1 MGIANMLTLIMLT
14 ACLVQAPGTT
24 SGAKPEQDPV
34 RSKSSGKQ
42 EVQGPANGEAT
53 GKNPAVGSVDSGSVD
68 SGSVDTEKRAEQP
81 WFDRDLADRCAAA
94 ADRGLVWLK
103 AQQLTSGGWTG
114 LVGHKQGDYY
124 VVLDQ
129 SILPEGQRQGGE
141 GHLGVTAICGM
152 AFLAGG
158 NLPDRG
164 LHKDVVR
171 LAENFVVT
179 HSQKS
184 GLLSSAGTRM
194 YSHAFG
200 TLFLAEVYGM
210 AANER
215 TKTTLEKA
223 VNLMVDSQNEGGGWR
238 YNPFDRATDL
248 SVTVCQLQALR
259 ASRNIGIRVPSDTI
273 ARAMRYVSDSR
284 VKNGYRGNGLYY
296 YKIFGRGAYDKWRQ
310 YAINAAALTALS
322 SAGVH
327 DDDLCDPVLTFL
339 EEEYPSVH
347 GYYRDHFFYW
357 YGNYYAAQ
365 AFYQFGGT
373 RLREF
378 YARLAADLLA
388 SQASDGRW
396 RNRVGP
402 GDEFSTAMA
411 CILLQMPRQYL
422 PIFQR

>member
-1 MGIANMLTLIMLT
+1 MLTPLMLI
-14 ACLVQAPGTT
+14 ACLMQAPELPSKKASDVGPKE
-24 SGAKPEQDPV
+24 SKVSDPV
-34 RSKSSGKQ
+34 
-42 EVQGPANGEAT
+42 VP
-53 GKNPAVGSVDSGSVD
+53 VGGRDLGN
-68 SGSVDTEKRAEQP
+68 A
-81 WFDRDLADRCAAA
+81 WFDRELADRSIAAA
-94 ADRGLVWLK
+94 ERGLAWLK
-103 AQQLTSGGWTG
+103 DRQLTSGAWVGF
-114 LVGHKQGDYY
+114 VGHKQGDSY
-124 VVLDQ
+124 VVLNQ

-164 LHKDVVR
+164 RYQSAVR
-171 LAENFVVT
+171 LAEDFVIT

-215 TKTTLEKA
+215 TKVSLEKA
-223 VNLMVDSQNEGGGWR
+223 VNLIVDSQNQDGGWR
-238 YNPFDRATDL
+238 YNAFDRATDL

-259 ASRNIGIRVPSDTI
+259 ASRNIGIRVPVASI
-273 ARAMRYVSDSR
+273 ERSMKYVGQSR
-284 VKNGYRGNGLYY
+284 VSQGFAQGLYY
-296 YKIFGRGAYDKWRQ
+296 YKIRGPGAYNKSRE
-310 YAINAAALTALS
+310 YSINAAAMTALA

-327 DDDLCDPVLTFL
+327 DDNLCDPVLTFL
-339 EEEYPSVH
+339 EQEYESVRD
-347 GYYRDHFFYW
+347 YYQPHYFYW

-365 AFYQFGGT
+365 AFYQFGGP
-373 RLREF
+373 RLRAF
-378 YARLAADLLA
+378 YARLAKDLLA
-388 SQASDGRW
+388 SQLSDGRW
-396 RNRVGP
+396 RLLTGP
-402 GDEFSTAMA
+402 GDEFSTAIA

>member
-1 MGIANMLTLIMLT
+1 MLTLLMLT
-14 ACLVQAPGTT
+14 ACLAQAPGTT
-24 SGAKPEQDPV
+24 SGTKPEQDPV
-34 RSKSSGKQ
+34 GAKPTST
-42 EVQGPANGEAT
+42 EQGPEQQGTAQQGKAKATATKPEEA
-53 GKNPAVGSVDSGSVD
+53 
-68 SGSVDTEKRAEQP
+68 
-81 WFDRDLADRCAAA
+81 WFDPELADRCADA
-94 ADRGLVWLK
+94 ADRGLLWLK
-103 AQQLTSGGWTG
+103 AQQLKTGGWTG
-114 LVGHKQGDYY
+114 FVGHKQGDSYHI
-124 VVLDQ
+124 LDQ
-129 SILPEGQRQGGE
+129 SILPEGQRKGGE

-164 LHKDVVR
+164 KYKEVVR
-171 LAENFVVT
+171 LAEDFVVT

-215 TKTTLEKA
+215 TKVTLEKA
-223 VNLMVDSQNEGGGWR
+223 VNLIVDSQNQDGGWR

-248 SVTVCQLQALR
+248 SITVCQLQALR
-259 ASRNIGIRVPSDTI
+259 ASRNIGIRVPSATI
-273 ARAMRYVSDSR
+273 ARSMKYVSDSR
-284 VKNGYRGNGLYY
+284 VKNGYRDNGLYY
-296 YKIFGRGAYDKWRQ
+296 YKIYGPGRYDKSRE
-310 YAINAAALTALS
+310 YSINAAAMTALA
-322 SAGVH
+322 SAGIH
-327 DDDLCDPVLTFL
+327 DDNLCDPVLKFL
-339 EEEYPSVH
+339 EEEYQSVER
-347 GYYRDHFFYW
+347 GYRTHFYFW

-378 YARLAADLLA
+378 YARLAGDLLA
-388 SQASDGRW
+388 SQAGDGRW

-402 GDEFSTAMA
+402 GDEFGTAMA

>member
-1 MGIANMLTLIMLT
+1 MLTLIMLT
-14 ACLVQAPGTT
+14 ACLAQAPDPASGT
-24 SGAKPEQDPV
+24 KPEQQPV
-34 RSKSSGKQ
+34 NA
-42 EVQGPANGEAT
+42 EATADVTTTDVTTTDVAT
-53 GKNPAVGSVDSGSVD
+53 GKKPVD
-68 SGSVDTEKRAEQP
+68 A
-81 WFDRDLADRCAAA
+81 WFDRALADRCTAA
-94 ADRGLVWLK
+94 ADRGLAWLK
-103 AQQLTSGGWTG
+103 AKQLQSGGWIG
-114 LVGHKQGDYY
+114 FVGHKQGDSYQI
-124 VVLDQ
+124 LDQ
-129 SILPEGQRQGGE
+129 SILPEGQRKGGE

-164 LHKDVVR
+164 QYEQVVR
-171 LAENFVVT
+171 LAEDFVVT

-184 GLLSSAGTRM
+184 GLLSAAGTRM

-223 VNLMVDSQNEGGGWR
+223 VNLIVDCQNQAGGWR
-238 YNPFDRATDL
+238 YNAFDRATDL

-273 ARAMRYVSDSR
+273 ARAMKYVSDSR

-296 YKIFGRGAYDKWRQ
+296 YKIHGPGAYGKSRE
-310 YAINAAALTALS
+310 YSINAAALTALA

-327 DDDLCDPVLTFL
+327 DDNLCDPVLTFL
-339 EEEYPSVH
+339 EEEYRTVH
-347 GYYRDHFFYW
+347 SYYRDHFYYW

-378 YARLAADLLA
+378 YARLATDLLA

>member
-1 MGIANMLTLIMLT
+1 MLTLLMLATCLAQEPDNT
-14 ACLVQAPGTT
+14 A
-24 SGAKPEQDPV
+24 
-34 RSKSSGKQ
+34 
-42 EVQGPANGEAT
+42 
-53 GKNPAVGSVDSGSVD
+53 
-68 SGSVDTEKRAEQP
+68 EKRPVPQSVKAEAVAGTSATDKAALDRRDNG
-81 WFDRDLADRCAAA
+81 WFDRALADRCSAA
-94 ADRGLVWLK
+94 ADRGLAWLK
-103 AQQLTSGGWTG
+103 AQQLQSGGWTG
-114 LVGHKQGDYY
+114 YVGHKQGDYY
-124 VVLDQ
+124 QVLDQ
-129 SILPEGQRQGGE
+129 SILPEGQRKGGE

-164 LHKDVVR
+164 RYEEAVR
-171 LAENFVVT
+171 LAEDFVVT

-215 TKTTLEKA
+215 TKTTLEQA
-223 VNLMVDSQNEGGGWR
+223 VNLIVDCQNDKGGWR
-238 YNPFDRATDL
+238 YNAFDRAADL

-259 ASRNIGIRVPSDTI
+259 ASRNIGIRVPVDTI
-273 ARAMRYVSDSR
+273 ASAMKYVSQSR

-296 YKIFGRGAYDKWRQ
+296 YKIYGPGAYAKSRE
-310 YAINAAALTALS
+310 YSINAAALTALA
-322 SAGVH
+322 SAGVY
-327 DDDLCDPVLTFL
+327 DDNLCDPVLTFL
-339 EEEYPSVH
+339 EDEYVTVQR
-347 GYYRDHFFYW
+347 YYRDHFYYW

>member
-1 MGIANMLTLIMLT
+1 MLTLLMLCT
-14 ACLVQAPGTT
+14 CLTQAPESSAGPK
-24 SGAKPEQDPV
+24 SNQGA
-34 RSKSSGKQ
+34 SKSVAGQSAAGN
-42 EVQGPANGEAT
+42 ARDR
-53 GKNPAVGSVDSGSVD
+53 SDS
-68 SGSVDTEKRAEQP
+68 A
-81 WFDRDLADRCAAA
+81 WFDQELATRCAAA
-94 ADRGLVWLK
+94 ADRGLLWLK
-103 AQQLTSGGWTG
+103 EQQLASGAWTG
-114 LVGHKQGDYY
+114 YVGHKQGNSYL
-124 VVLDQ
+124 VLDAG
-129 SILPEGQRQGGE
+129 ILPEGQRRGGE

-164 LHKDVVR
+164 EHKDVVR
-171 LAENFVVT
+171 LAEDFVVS
-179 HSQKS
+179 HSQKT

-215 TKTTLEKA
+215 TKVTLEGA
-223 VNLMVDSQNEGGGWR
+223 VNLIVDSQNQDGGWR

-259 ASRNIGIRVPSDTI
+259 ASRNIGIRVPAETI
-273 ARAMRYVSDSR
+273 ARSMRYVNESR
-284 VKNGYRGNGLYY
+284 VTRGYSQGLYY
-296 YKIFGRGAYDKWRQ
+296 YKIHGPGQYDKDRE
-310 YAINAAALTALS
+310 YAINAAALTALA
-322 SAGVH
+322 SAGVY
-327 DDDLCDPVLTFL
+327 DDNLCDPVLSFL
-339 EEEYPSVH
+339 EDEYDGVRRFDPEH
-347 GYYRDHFFYW
+347 YYYW

-365 AFYQFGGT
+365 AFYQFGGP
-373 RLREF
+373 RLRAF
-378 YARLAADLLA
+378 YARLARDLLA

-402 GDEFSTAMA
+402 GDEFGTAMA